1 MQKEAKNFEVCI
13 RAIILSKNK
22 ILACWSREKKYYF
35 FPGGHIDFEES
46 AQQALKREL
55 KEELHILVRKPE
67 FIGTVEN
74 IYVEDRQKHHEINL
88 VFSAK
93 ADKIKTDSR
102 ENHIGFELIDIKK
115 LSKTKIYPI
124 ALKKAIIRW
133 LKDKKPFWASQIY
146 NNSLVI

>member
-1 MQKEAKNFEVCI
+1 MVKNKKFEVCI

-22 ILACWSREKKYYF
+22 ILACWSKEKRYYF
-35 FPGGHIDFEES
+35 FPGGHINFEES
-46 AQQALKREL
+46 AEQALKREL
-55 KEELHILVRKPE
+55 KEELHISVRNPE

-93 ADKIKTDSR
+93 VDKIKIDSK
-102 ENHIGFELIDIKK
+102 ENHIGFELIDTKK
-115 LSKTKIYPI
+115 FSKTKIYPV
-124 ALKKAIIRW
+124 ALKKAILKW

-146 NNSLVI
+146 NKSKSI